1 MGATFV
7 NFSTAQLSV
16 AAGGDPWK
24 VNDELQAGDAGAIND
39 LADAFHQAGVHVQD
53 ADDEFAAAKKTFADA
68 YHRPGGVHPINDSAE
83 VQKVSAALAGHP
95 EQLTRIAA
103 DLEQTAAA
111 LATAQ
116 RDSAAEIESLDA
128 QLHTI
133 DDEISTAI
141 RSAPPILVL
150 QLFEK
155 AGDAT
160 KAALAHVEAIRG
172 AYTEQLHGAETAMMA
187 SGYVPDVLDTV
198 DALPGEA
205 PGEAARQYDLSGQ
218 RAKDQAIADA
228 ARKAKGDGTLGWTQ
242 EEQDAAQRLEDYLT
256 ITDPA
261 HGVAHRGNDHDRD
274 LAARLAGERLSDYN
288 MAQSVGAVARDP
300 VLGGD
305 ARDRANARLKLQ
317 HDLETGQLPSSPQPM
332 TPDDATLLMDRMEV
346 TARANAVTKLQEQL
360 QQAGMSSQGAA
371 AVAESM
377 AHGVIPHEYVD
388 AASAAGKVFD
398 AGETGIG
405 KYGELSPTGRHWAPG
420 VAFSAEDIEALKKLG
435 SHVGAVGSVIELG
448 TGIYEIFGE
457 GKSPVEVVGKAGGSL
472 AGAWAFG
479 EAGAWAGGAVG
490 GPPGAF
496 VGALVLGTVGGFVG
510 EDAAEKMIKWLEH

>member
-111 LATAQ
+111 LVTAQ

-172 AYTEQLHGAETAMMA
+172 AT
-187 SGYVPDVLDTV
+187 
-198 DALPGEA
+198 
-205 PGEAARQYDLSGQ
+205 
-218 RAKDQAIADA
+218 
-228 ARKAKGDGTLGWTQ
+228 
-242 EEQDAAQRLEDYLT
+242 
-256 ITDPA
+256 
-261 HGVAHRGNDHDRD
+261 
-274 LAARLAGERLSDYN
+274 
-288 MAQSVGAVARDP
+288 
-300 VLGGD
+300 
-305 ARDRANARLKLQ
+305 
-317 HDLETGQLPSSPQPM
+317 PSSC
-332 TPDDATLLMDRMEV
+332 
-346 TARANAVTKLQEQL
+346 TAPR
-360 QQAGMSSQGAA
+360 
-371 AVAESM
+371 
-377 AHGVIPHEYVD
+377 P
-388 AASAAGKVFD
+388 
-398 AGETGIG
+398 
-405 KYGELSPTGRHWAPG
+405 R
-420 VAFSAEDIEALKKLG
+420 
-435 SHVGAVGSVIELG
+435 
-448 TGIYEIFGE
+448 
-457 GKSPVEVVGKAGGSL
+457 
-472 AGAWAFG
+472 
-479 EAGAWAGGAVG
+479 
-490 GPPGAF
+490 
-496 VGALVLGTVGGFVG
+496 
-510 EDAAEKMIKWLEH
+510 